1 MKVFTCTNFEGH
13 YPVGVAAII
22 VAPTRKRAMQLL
34 EEALEN
40 DGLHLDGD
48 ETLEE
53 VPLKKSFCELLN
65 NGDY

>member
-13 YPVGVAAII
+13 YGVGTSAII
-22 VAPTRKRAMQLL
+22 VAPTLKRAKQLL

-40 DGLHLDGD
+40 DGLHFNGD
-48 ETLEE
+48 EEINE

-65 NGDY
+65 NGEY